1 MVIAGTAALAVAA
14 VALTAAASACSGTA
28 PRPSAPS
35 PTTSTTSTTSTVSA
49 APTAGA
55 VSLPSSPAGAQAR
68 WFLGEVAQL
77 PIPTAAVA
85 AHFDKTFLAQVTPS
99 ELNAVLAQVTSLQL
113 DTVTSPA
120 PSTLVMGVTANGS
133 TRLNVTI
140 AVDSSGLISGLL
152 LQPAATAT
160 PTVPTSWAGVERQI
174 RSVAPQVRLLVA
186 SVSGGTCRPIQAI
199 GATTPAPLGS
209 AFKLY
214 VLDALARAI
223 AAGTVS
229 WNQQL
234 TITSQVKSLPSGEL
248 QNDPDGTRIS
258 VRQTAADMI
267 SLSDNTAANML
278 ITLLGPNAVETAARD
293 AGMADPGSDVPFLTT
308 RELFI
313 LKLDDWPRLA
323 NRYLAL
329 GSAGRSD
336 LLASTIDRD
345 PLPTLSAAAS
355 WTTPRDIDSLEW
367 FASPTDIC
375 HVYASLAALARQ
387 PQLAPVAS
395 ILEINNGGVGL
406 DPSQWRSVWFKGG
419 SEPGVLTL
427 NYLATTA
434 GGHTYLVS
442 VLTQN
447 PAAAI
452 QETSAA
458 VTLLG
463 AVKGAFQLAAA

>member
-1 MVIAGTAALAVAA
+1 
-14 VALTAAASACSGTA
+14 
-28 PRPSAPS
+28 
-35 PTTSTTSTTSTVSA
+35 
-49 APTAGA
+49 
-55 VSLPSSPAGAQAR
+55 
-68 WFLGEVAQL
+68 
-77 PIPTAAVA
+77 
-85 AHFDKTFLAQVTPS
+85 
-99 ELNAVLAQVTSLQL
+99 
-113 DTVTSPA
+113 
-120 PSTLVMGVTANGS
+120 
-133 TRLNVTI
+133 
-140 AVDSSGLISGLL
+140 
-152 LQPAATAT
+152 
-160 PTVPTSWAGVERQI
+160 
-174 RSVAPQVRLLVA
+174 
-186 SVSGGTCRPIQAI
+186 
-199 GATTPAPLGS
+199 
-209 AFKLY
+209 
-214 VLDALARAI
+214 
-223 AAGTVS
+223 
-229 WNQQL
+229 
-234 TITSQVKSLPSGEL
+234 
-248 QNDPDGTRIS
+248 
-258 VRQTAADMI
+258 
-267 SLSDNTAANML
+267 
-278 ITLLGPNAVETAARD
+278 
-293 AGMADPGSDVPFLTT
+293 MADPGSDVPFLTT